1 MVKNAPKSTKNDFL
15 QTYSALEVFFR
26 EIQICTFWGTLSIT
40 DFSLWSWGQNRPK
53 SKFQISKIVFAK
65 NLSPPSKSVG
75 NRYKSSFSG
84 FGTFL
89 RDCMLR
95 FWKNSFLTILHWI
108 CQMSKKRRKSKN
120 FCCNPRQKNRK
131 SEIFKFRIS
140 PSPKTYLLPQNRSE
154 KGINRDLGG
163 LEPF

>member
-1 MVKNAPKSTKNDFL
+1 MV
-15 QTYSALEVFFR
+15 
-26 EIQICTFWGTLSIT
+26 
-40 DFSLWSWGQNRPK
+40 QNRPK
-53 SKFQISKIVFAK
+53 TIFCKFIRLWKCFSERLKFALFGALCPLGIFHYDLGARIGQNQNFRFRNFTFAK

-89 RDCMLR
+89 RACMLR

-108 CQMSKKRRKSKN
+108 CQMSKKRRNSKN

-131 SEIFKFRIS
+131 SENFQKKNSLRQKPFFSFKIGR
-140 PSPKTYLLPQNRSE
+140 KRV
-154 KGINRDLGG
+154 
-163 LEPF
+163 